1 MPKFSEGE
9 LDMICSKGMLMNQAH
24 MNMQV
29 RAAEIS
35 GLTGKQITGR
45 ELRELY
51 RGRGITQQ
59 FARVRLGAAYPE
71 DREK

>member
-1 MPKFSEGE
+1 
-9 LDMICSKGMLMNQAH
+9 MNLQL
-24 MNMQV
+24 

-35 GLTGKQITGR
+35 GLTGKQINGR

-71 DREK
+71 DKEK